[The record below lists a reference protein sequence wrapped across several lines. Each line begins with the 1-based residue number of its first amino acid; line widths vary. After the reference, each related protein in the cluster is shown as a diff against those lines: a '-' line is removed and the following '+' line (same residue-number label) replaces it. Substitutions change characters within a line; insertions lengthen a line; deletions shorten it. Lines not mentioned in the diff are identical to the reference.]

1 MLQPQFTIASVGN
14 KLILEPLPQG
24 FGHTLGNALRRALYT
39 SIPGAAITSVKIGGT
54 RHQFSTIEGV
64 QEDVVQLVL
73 NLKQIRVAYS
83 GLEPAKITLESKGPG
98 EIKAGDF
105 AVPTGVTIANP
116 KLVLAHLSDKNSKL
130 EIEATVESGLGYSPA
145 EERQITTVGIISV
158 DATFSPV
165 SLVNYTVEATRVGR
179 VTNYDRLVI
188 EIETD
193 GTVTPQSALT
203 TAAQILVNFF
213 QGIINPQSQP
223 QAERILAGS
232 SPSALGGNISVEE
245 LDLPTRISNALQK
258 AGFDTIASL
267 ISTPR
272 AKLAKVKNL
281 GLKSV
286 KIIELALR
294 ERGFEYAS

>member
-1 MLQPQFTIASVGN
+1 MLQPQFTIISVGN
-14 KLILEPLPQG
+14 KLIFEPLPQG
-24 FGHTLGNALRRALYT
+24 FGHTLGNALRRTLYT

-73 NLKQIRVAYS
+73 NLKQVRLAYS
-83 GLEPAKITLESKGPG
+83 GLEPAKIVLESKGPG

-105 AVPTGVTIANP
+105 TVPTGVTIANP
-116 KLVLAHLSDKNSKL
+116 KLVLANLSDKNSKL

-165 SLVNYTVEATRVGR
+165 SKVNYTVEAARVGR
-179 VTNYDRLVI
+179 VTSYDRLVI

-203 TAAQILVNFF
+203 TAAQILVSFF
-213 QGIINPQSQP
+213 
-223 QAERILAGS
+223 
-232 SPSALGGNISVEE
+232 
-245 LDLPTRISNALQK
+245 
-258 AGFDTIASL
+258 
-267 ISTPR
+267 R
-272 AKLAKVKNL
+272 A
-281 GLKSV
+281 
-286 KIIELALR
+286 
-294 ERGFEYAS
+294 